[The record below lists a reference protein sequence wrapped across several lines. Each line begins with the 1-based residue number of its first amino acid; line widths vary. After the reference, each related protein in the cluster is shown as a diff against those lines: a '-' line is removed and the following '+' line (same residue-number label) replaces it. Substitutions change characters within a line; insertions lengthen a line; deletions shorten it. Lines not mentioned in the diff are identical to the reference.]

1 MLVQSYDNSN
11 NNNVNLLG
19 QYFHPRPLDFDLPLF
34 RAANQNTQ
42 ASNDNN
48 VLKMNIIIIFI
59 SLKVLILVG
68 LLPHKVLKDRNLGR
82 NQKLPM
88 YFLRDLFSRTFQRKV
103 HKCCNFIPCVKKKRQ
118 YSAINKTLTN
128 HVWYWLLMQTNAPF

>member
-1 MLVQSYDNSN
+1 MLVQSYDNS

-42 ASNDNN
+42 ASNNNN
-48 VLKMNIIIIFI
+48 VLKMNITIIFI

-68 LLPHKVLKDRNLGR
+68 LLPHKVLKDKSWKKSKTTNVFFEGSIFKDFPKKSAQML
-82 NQKLPM
+82 QF
-88 YFLRDLFSRTFQRKV
+88 YTLRKEKMTVQY
-103 HKCCNFIPCVKKKRQ
+103 HK
-118 YSAINKTLTN
+118 
-128 HVWYWLLMQTNAPF
+128 

>member
-19 QYFHPRPLDFDLPLF
+19 QYFDPRPLDFDLPLF

-42 ASNDNN
+42 ASNDSN

-68 LLPHKVLKDRNLGR
+68 LLPHKVLKIEILEEIKNY
-82 NQKLPM
+82 QCI
-88 YFLRDLFSRTFQRKV
+88 F
-103 HKCCNFIPCVKKKRQ
+103 
-118 YSAINKTLTN
+118 
-128 HVWYWLLMQTNAPF
+128 